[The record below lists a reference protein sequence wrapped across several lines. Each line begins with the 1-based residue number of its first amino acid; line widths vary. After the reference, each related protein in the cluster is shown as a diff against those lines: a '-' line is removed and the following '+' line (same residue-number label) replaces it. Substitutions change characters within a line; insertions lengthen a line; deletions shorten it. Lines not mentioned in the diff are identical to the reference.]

1 MLSQPSNNQSELIAS
16 SWCFRR
22 LRSLTFIE
30 GVIISLSTDHS
41 TGSRMILRA
50 TSYPFHFG
58 SSMLFSCKLD
68 SSQVLTPSSAHIAA
82 LSAGTETREY
92 YGGGQRWRF
101 LQVTIRGYVNQEDP
115 TEALCLLLED
125 IEYVLDNNNQLT
137 YSDSYGS
144 AGVAQISVISIDTD
158 EGVLAPLGIG
168 EMIIE
173 VRY

>member
-1 MLSQPSNNQSELIAS
+1 MARSTSTRRSQILDALVTKFKNIDGTGDYRTNLANQVFPAMKFWDE
-16 SWCFRR
+16 
-22 LRSLTFIE
+22 
-30 GVIISLSTDHS
+30 IST
-41 TGSRMILRA
+41 
-50 TSYPFHFG
+50 YPAVH
-58 SSMLFSCKLD
+58 
-68 SSQVLTPSSAHIAA
+68 

-92 YGGGQRWRF
+92 YGSNNRWRF
-101 LQVTIRGYVNQEDP
+101 LTITIRAYVNQEDP

-125 IEYVLDNNNQLT
+125 IEYVLDNNLSIA

-144 AGVAQISVISIDTD
+144 ASTAQQTIISIDTD

>member
-1 MLSQPSNNQSELIAS
+1 MARSTSTRRSQILDALVEKFKDIDGSGDYRTNLSNQVFPTMKFWDE
-16 SWCFRR
+16 
-22 LRSLTFIE
+22 
-30 GVIISLSTDHS
+30 IST
-41 TGSRMILRA
+41 
-50 TSYPFHFG
+50 YPA
-58 SSMLFSCKLD
+58 
-68 SSQVLTPSSAHIAA
+68 VN

-92 YGGGQRWRF
+92 YGSNNRWRF
-101 LQVTIRGYVNQEDP
+101 LTITIRAYVNQEDP

-125 IEYVLDNNNQLT
+125 LEYVLDNNLSIS

-144 AGVAQISVISIDTD
+144 GGTAQQTILSIDTD

>member
-1 MLSQPSNNQSELIAS
+1 MTRSISTRRSQILDALVVKLKDINGTGDYRTTLSNQVFPQMKFWDE
-16 SWCFRR
+16 
-22 LRSLTFIE
+22 
-30 GVIISLSTDHS
+30 IST
-41 TGSRMILRA
+41 
-50 TSYPFHFG
+50 YPAVH
-58 SSMLFSCKLD
+58 M
-68 SSQVLTPSSAHIAA
+68 
-82 LSAGTETREY
+82 SAGTETREY

-115 TEALCLLLED
+115 TEALGLLLED
-125 IEYVLDNNNQLT
+125 VEYVIDNNNQMT

-144 AGVAQISVISIDTD
+144 AGVAQITVVSIDTD